1 MYTEARGE
9 RRGTANRAGLWP
21 LAGRR
26 VDPSSAIGVAS
37 TDGIITPQDRCC
49 LRACHAWRSNTKAS
63 RGISFLPVAERP
75 IVGAWKIATL
85 PCSRRTT
92 GTYARL
98 VGRVRV
104 RQLSPIWGVPRLVA

>member
-21 LAGRR
+21 LAGPR

-49 LRACHAWRSNTKAS
+49 LPACHAWRSNTKAS
-63 RGISFLPVAERP
+63 RGISFLRVAERP
-75 IVGAWKIATL
+75 IVGAWKIRL
-85 PCSRRTT
+85 RGP
-92 GTYARL
+92 AREL
-98 VGRVRV
+98 IG
-104 RQLSPIWGVPRLVA
+104 